1 MFIAFE
7 YLFNIRFSIENV
19 TLHSNI
25 GQNSLISIVTQCA
38 GTQINLVFCSLIR
51 NFAPDDEQ

>member
-25 GQNSLISIVTQCA
+25 GQNSLISIVTQCV

-51 NFAPDDEQ
+51 NFAPDDEP

>member
-19 TLHSNI
+19 TIHSNI

-38 GTQINLVFCSLIR
+38 GTDTESRCQFPVR
-51 NFAPDDEQ
+51 H